1 MKIYV
6 IIQMQKKFIKVYNFN
21 DGVDGIVV
29 AKSLKQTVNILSKI
43 NATHGYGKK
52 EIIDSCKKSDKS
64 KEWGLVVFDWEYEK
78 TKVPKRKCCNK
89 PKMLGW
95 CE

>member
-29 AKSLKQTVNILSKI
+29 AKSLKQAVNILSKI

-64 KEWGLVVFDWEYEK
+64 KE
-78 TKVPKRKCCNK
+78 
-89 PKMLGW
+89 
-95 CE
+95 